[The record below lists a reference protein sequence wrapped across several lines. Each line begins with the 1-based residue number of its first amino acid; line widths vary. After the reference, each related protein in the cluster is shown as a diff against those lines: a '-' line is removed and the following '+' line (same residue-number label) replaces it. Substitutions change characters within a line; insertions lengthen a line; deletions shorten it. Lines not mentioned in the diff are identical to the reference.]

1 MRSGRLRRDYE
12 MMQSESVLFLRS
24 ERPKEADLGSACVW
38 LQPRCV
44 NGNGTYPGQRIAP
57 RP

>member
-24 ERPKEADLGSACVW
+24 ERLKEAVLGSACVC
-38 LQPRCV
+38 LQPRCR
-44 NGNGTYPGQRIAP
+44 NGNGTYPGQGIAS